1 MLLPQH
7 AVFIILD
14 TEFRDEKIIRITR
27 DSPTFSFNLSI
38 RVQRERSLRLYR
50 YFRMIFDPEF
60 TNILNKSIRIHRYS
74 IWIEKTRVI
83 LTHRR
88 NSNSS
93 PLVQRCTIFFFP
105 LLLQLRSTVEFFPL
119 HAHLSTGSRI
129 INNTWLGYAWCGR
142 NSLSDVPRLSV
153 SGSRGGGRNKST
165 RRGERGLQ
173 KKIRGTAVYS
183 QIYNPSKRCRMGEN
197 E

>member
-60 TNILNKSIRIHRYS
+60 TNIL
-74 IWIEKTRVI
+74 VI

-93 PLVQRCTIFFFP
+93 PLVQRCTCIFFFP